1 MTTTRVA
8 IARAE
13 SYTDTTV
20 VAAAI
25 RRSLELIGG
34 LESIVKPGCRV
45 FLKINQL
52 PPPSLADRGV
62 VTHPV
67 FVKAA
72 AGILKQAG
80 ADVTAGD
87 DIESGQPDGFT
98 VSGVRQACT
107 EAGVKLVNLREA
119 GFAATPIEG
128 RILKQVYLSKL
139 ALEADLIVNLPKLKT
154 HALTAFTG
162 GVKNIYGCLP
172 QGMRIKLHGDHI
184 SPDEFAL
191 MLTDVYAALK
201 PQLTLMDGVMAM
213 QGEGPAN
220 GSLYPLG
227 LVLAGTDGVAVDAVA
242 CRIIGLPPR
251 RVDTLRHASDRG
263 LGTADLDQIEVVG
276 EKLEMLTR
284 TDFKLP
290 ASGTMTFLKL
300 VARLLPRRQSNALM
314 QRVVAKPKVIRATCT
329 GCGACV
335 KVCPTETVK
344 LDAGNVA
351 TIDYK
356 LCIRCLCCY
365 EACRESS
372 IEAVKPLI
380 TRLASA
386 SRSRKT
392 LGQATP

>member
-13 SYTDTTV
+13 SYTDATV
-20 VAAAI
+20 EAAI
-25 RRSLELIGG
+25 RRSLDLIGG
-34 LESIVKPGCRV
+34 LPDAIRPVCRV

-72 AGILKQAG
+72 ANILKEAG
-80 ADVTAGD
+80 ADVTVGD
-87 DIESGQPDGFT
+87 DIESDQPDGFT
-98 VSGVRQACT
+98 VSGVRQACE

-119 GFAATPIEG
+119 GFVATPIEG
-128 RILKQVYLSKL
+128 RVLKQVYLSKL
-139 ALEADLIVNLPKLKT
+139 ALEADVIVNLPKLKT

-191 MLTDVYAALK
+191 MLTDIYAALK
-201 PQLTLMDGVMAM
+201 PQLTLMDAVMAM
-213 QGEGPAN
+213 QGEGPAG

-227 LVLAGTDGVAVDAVA
+227 LVLAGTDSVAVDAVA
-242 CRIIGLPPR
+242 CRIIGMPPR
-251 RVDTLRHASDRG
+251 RVDTIRHAHDRG
-263 LGTADLDQIEVVG
+263 LGTADLAQIEVVG
-276 EKLEMLTR
+276 EELETLTR

-290 ASGTMTFLKL
+290 ASATITILNL

-314 QRVVAKPKVIRATCT
+314 QRVVAKPQIIRASCT

-335 KVCPTETVK
+335 KVCPAGAMH
-344 LDAGNVA
+344 LDASNISV
-351 TIDYK
+351 IDYK

-365 EACRESS
+365 EACREGA
-372 IEAVKPLI
+372 IETVKPFI
-380 TRLASA
+380 TRLAGLT
-386 SRSRKT
+386 SRSRNKK
-392 LGQATP
+392 GAAGP

>member
-1 MTTTRVA
+1 MTTTTVA

-13 SYTDTTV
+13 SYTDATV
-20 VAAAI
+20 EAAI
-25 RRSLELIGG
+25 RRILELIGG
-34 LESIVKPGCRV
+34 LPDVVRPGCRV

-52 PPPSLADRGV
+52 PPPSTADRGV

-72 AGILKQAG
+72 ARILKEAG
-80 ADVTAGD
+80 ADITVGD

-98 VSGVRQACT
+98 VSGVRQACL

-119 GFAATPIEG
+119 GFVATPIKG

-201 PQLTLMDGVMAM
+201 PQLTLMDAVMAM

-227 LVLAGTDGVAVDAVA
+227 LVLAGTDSVAVDAVA
-242 CRIIGLPPR
+242 CRIIGLPPH
-251 RVDTLRHASDRG
+251 RVDTLRHAADRG
-263 LGTADLDQIEVVG
+263 LGTADLNQIEVVG
-276 EKLEMLTR
+276 EKLEAVTR
-284 TDFKLP
+284 PDFKLP
-290 ASGTMTFLKL
+290 ASATMTLLKL
-300 VARLLPRRQSNALM
+300 MARLLPRRQSNAMM
-314 QRVVAKPKVIRATCT
+314 QRVVAKPKIIRATCT

-335 KVCPTETVK
+335 KVCPAAAMK
-344 LDAGNVA
+344 LDSENIS

-372 IEAVKPLI
+372 IEAVKPFI

-392 LGQATP
+392 QGPAAP